1 MIMNQTDF
9 FNKVYEIVA
18 KIPEGKV
25 MTYGQLAMLLGNPK
39 QARRVGQAMFN
50 TPFYVDIPAHRVINS
65 KGEMAPA
72 DVFGGEGEQRRRLKA
87 EGVVFKKNECVDLKK
102 SIYIPD

>member
-1 MIMNQTDF
+1 MNQPEF
-9 FNKVYEIVA
+9 FTKVYELVA

-25 MTYGQLAMLLGNPK
+25 MTYGQIAMLLVNPK

-65 KGEMAPA
+65 KGEMAPP
-72 DVFGGEGEQRRRLKA
+72 DVFGGEGEQMRMLKA
-87 EGVVFKKNECVDLKK
+87 EGVVFKGSGCVDLRK
-102 SIYIPD
+102 SLYIP